1 MTLAPQP
8 WGPGPGSPALPAGWW
23 LAAGFQD
30 RKPKAELGPCSALL
44 SRRLLGL
51 WPNAVG
57 GRPRWGL
64 ACLSDGRRSYG
75 RVVFVVSKGR
85 KASPRGEMR
94 SPFPHRGNSG
104 SEAAADNE
112 GEAATEKG
120 GPGRVGP
127 GALGTREQHSR
138 RGPFPVGPQHSAGAR
153 GPARRRLWS
162 AGPILG
168 LFPLSTP
175 LCPPLTQTCPRFH
188 PRAHSGDSGL

>member
-44 SRRLLGL
+44 SLRLLGL

-94 SPFPHRGNSG
+94 SSFPHRGNSG
-104 SEAAADNE
+104 SGAAADNE

-153 GPARRRLWS
+153 GPARWRLWS

-168 LFPLSTP
+168 LFPLSA
-175 LCPPLTQTCPRFH
+175 R
-188 PRAHSGDSGL
+188 R